1 MAQNGLKF
9 LKGFTMNPETKRI
22 KELDRQQREK
32 IIQEARKI
40 AYDFKRWG
48 FHLDIFSMHP
58 HTGWAKMTPEQVYTP
73 EIYNLYLNDK
83 CVAKDMY
90 ITDLRKAYLSAKRYR
105 HDNGVKKLRENIKDI
120 LK

>member
-1 MAQNGLKF
+1 MKI
-9 LKGFTMNPETKRI
+9 ETKKI
-22 KELDRQQREK
+22 KELNRKEREK

-48 FHLDIFSMHP
+48 FRIDIFPLHP

-73 EIYNLYLNDK
+73 EIYNLCLNDE
-83 CVAKDMY
+83 CIVEDMY
-90 ITDLRKAYLSAKRYR
+90 ITDLRKVHLSAKRYR
-105 HDNGVKKLRENIKDI
+105 HDHGVKELRDNIKDI